1 MTRDQYDRSRLD
13 RDVAALEDLP
23 IYVAYNANVDAVVRV
38 DEGLESFLVRPSDP
52 GDRPPPSRISSR
64 RDLATA
70 ITRTMAAGRGDEVA
84 MTDAFA
90 AELESELTPDAQQLG
105 GQAGIMTNLL
115 ASLGAAPIVY
125 TYLVSERQLSMFTSP
140 EEIRY
145 PVVEDDTVTYAPLT
159 EAVDT
164 DRTKINWVFEFRDG
178 DELFGVRATD
188 DTRFIAASRPP
199 EFDLRAG
206 AVDGAVDRIGAD
218 VDGALLAGYHNLT
231 PDIVDEG
238 YEETLRHARD
248 VVRRLRS
255 GGDLPVHV
263 EYAVTHDEALRRSIY
278 ECVLPEADVIGTDT
292 HELSILHDD
301 AEHEVAEEVPT
312 EETPFDPR
320 EILTHHRMISALL
333 DELGVD
339 CIRVHAMEYHLAVM
353 DSYLP
358 PDAVRRGL
366 EFAAINAATKASRGD
381 VTSPADLE
389 TGLEYAPSERGR
401 EAVERLG
408 EAVGEP
414 VRNGVLASPSVVAC
428 PNRVVE
434 DPAGTVGIGDV
445 VSSSSFVREVAVA
458 NDAGETLG

>member
-1 MTRDQYDRSRLD
+1 
-13 RDVAALEDLP
+13 
-23 IYVAYNANVDAVVRV
+23 
-38 DEGLESFLVRPSDP
+38 
-52 GDRPPPSRISSR
+52 
-64 RDLATA
+64 
-70 ITRTMAAGRGDEVA
+70 
-84 MTDAFA
+84 
-90 AELESELTPDAQQLG
+90 
-105 GQAGIMTNLL
+105 
-115 ASLGAAPIVY
+115 
-125 TYLVSERQLSMFTSP
+125 
-140 EEIRY
+140 
-145 PVVEDDTVTYAPLT
+145 
-159 EAVDT
+159 
-164 DRTKINWVFEFRDG
+164 
-178 DELFGVRATD
+178 
-188 DTRFIAASRPP
+188 
-199 EFDLRAG
+199 
-206 AVDGAVDRIGAD
+206 
-218 VDGALLAGYHNLT
+218 
-231 PDIVDEG
+231 
-238 YEETLRHARD
+238 
-248 VVRRLRS
+248 
-255 GGDLPVHV
+255 
-263 EYAVTHDEALRRSIY
+263 
-278 ECVLPEADVIGTDT
+278 VLPEADVIGTDT

-458 NDAGETLG
+458 NDAGETSG